1 MRLVAVAIGDGRP
14 AHCIDAPGKLDD
26 YTFATN
32 RMRTGFSLPTGEWF
46 RIGRPRRGRASLRIT
61 ASAADV
67 DPAEPL
73 QSRGAQ
79 VCK

>member
-1 MRLVAVAIGDGRP
+1 MADLIYCV
-14 AHCIDAPGKLDD
+14 DAPGKLDD

-32 RMRTGFSLPTGEWF
+32 PMRTGFSLPAGEWF
-46 RIGRPRRGRASLRIT
+46 RIGQPRRAKMSLRVT
-61 ASAADV
+61 ASAANV
-67 DPAEPL
+67 NFAEPL

>member
-1 MRLVAVAIGDGRP
+1 MADLIYCV
-14 AHCIDAPGKLDD
+14 DAPGKLDD

-32 RMRTGFSLPTGEWF
+32 PMRTGFSLPTGEWF
-46 RIGRPRRGRASLRIT
+46 RIGQPRRAKVSLRVT

-67 DPAEPL
+67 DLAEPL